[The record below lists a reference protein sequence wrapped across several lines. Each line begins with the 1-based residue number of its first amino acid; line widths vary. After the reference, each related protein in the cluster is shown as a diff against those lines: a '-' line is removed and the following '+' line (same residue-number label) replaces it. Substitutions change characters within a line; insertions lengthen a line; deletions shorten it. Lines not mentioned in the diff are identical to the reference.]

1 MNTHLLKESSLAR
14 EVKLSALLVG
24 VVISLMSALVLFD
37 VTTAHSEK
45 TEPAVVRPIK
55 PTYDPLA
62 KPANIDP
69 DDHPLRKRYL
79 LYTLGGASDVK
90 RVLDRKMMKYYDLDK
105 LSTAIGGGQIV
116 YTVVLQRKKSLM

>member
-1 MNTHLLKESSLAR
+1 
-14 EVKLSALLVG
+14 
-24 VVISLMSALVLFD
+24 MSALVLFD
-37 VTTAHSEK
+37 DTTAYSEK

-55 PTYDPLA
+55 PAYETLT
-62 KPANIDP
+62 KPAKINP

-79 LYTLGGASDVK
+79 LYTLGDADDVEK
-90 RVLDRKMMKYYDLDK
+90 ILNRKMMKYYDLDK